1 MLQGVDDFTHP
12 LLVFYAVNK
21 DLQILYI
28 LIKNIYLQ

>member
-21 DLQILYI
+21 DLKIQYN

>member
-1 MLQGVDDFTHP
+1 MLQGVDEQSHP

-21 DLQILYI
+21 DLKILYN